1 MEARYPREL
10 GRTLL
15 CRTRRALRS
24 LVHHVGPRRHAARS
38 FVRTFSIAVM
48 AQSAP
53 VSSVRDQLRQAQ
65 FLEGLTESALHQL
78 SRLVT
83 ARTFE
88 CDEILFNEG
97 ASRSFLAIL
106 STGAVAIEKTVQGRP
121 VRLVTLGAGE
131 ALGEGLLLDDSP
143 HGTSARAVQR
153 TEAFVLTAEQ
163 VHEMIKE
170 YPPLYAALVGRAAR
184 TISRRLAATDATL
197 VGHGR
202 TLGFAGSRTRRE
214 HDLLG
219 DRDVPD
225 DALYGVQTLR
235 ALENFPITGIPLR
248 EFPSLVEA
256 LAAVKEAAALA
267 NAELGLLDKGIA
279 DVIVRA
285 AQEIRAGRH
294 HEHFLVDMIQGGA
307 GTSTN
312 MNVNEVIA
320 NRALELMGKPRGD
333 YAAVHPNNHVNLSQS
348 TNDVYPTAVKLA
360 LHRSIDELRAAETAL
375 ANAFLAKGK
384 EFAALIKMGR
394 TQLQDA
400 VPMTLGQEFRAFG
413 HTILEDVERLAE
425 VQKLI
430 SEINMGATAIGTG
443 INAPRGYSEAV
454 RVHLERITRQHLI
467 TAPDLVEA
475 TMDTGV
481 FVQLSGVL
489 KRCAVKLSKI
499 CDDLRLLSS
508 GPRAGL
514 GEINLPAMQPGSS
527 IMPGKVNPVIPEVMN
542 QVCFDVIA
550 ADVAVTLAASAGQ
563 LQLNVFEPLIAFRL
577 LSALNEMRNGCVVL
591 RERCVEGIT
600 ANADRLRYFVEQS
613 IGIVTA
619 LVPAIGYER
628 ATQVAKEALDSGR
641 GVYDIVR
648 ERGLLTR
655 QQLDHLLNPEGMT
668 GDGVK

>member
-1 MEARYPREL
+1 MD
-10 GRTLL
+10 
-15 CRTRRALRS
+15 
-24 LVHHVGPRRHAARS
+24 
-38 FVRTFSIAVM
+38 
-48 AQSAP
+48 QSAP
-53 VSSVRDQLRQAQ
+53 LASVRDQLRQAQ

-83 ARTFE
+83 HRVFE
-88 CDEILFNEG
+88 CDAVLFDEG
-97 ASRSFLAIL
+97 APRTFLAVIG
-106 STGAVAIEKTVQGRP
+106 SGAVAIEKKVQARP

-131 ALGEGLLLDDSP
+131 ALGEGLLLDASA
-143 HGTSARAVQR
+143 HGTSARALQR
-153 TEAFVLTAEQ
+153 TEAFLLSAEQ
-163 VHEMIKE
+163 VQEMLKE
-170 YPPLYAALVGRAAR
+170 YPALYAALVARAAR

-202 TLGFAGSRTRRE
+202 MLGFTGSRTRRE

-219 DRDVPD
+219 ERDVPD

-248 EFPSLVEA
+248 EFPALVEA

-267 NAELGLLDKGIA
+267 NADLGLLDSGVA
-279 DVIVRA
+279 DLIVRA
-285 AQEIRAGRH
+285 SQEIRAGRH

-312 MNVNEVIA
+312 MNANEVIA
-320 NRALELMGKPRGD
+320 NRALELMGRPRGD
-333 YAAVHPNNHVNLSQS
+333 YAAIHPNNHVNLSQS

-360 LHRSIDELRAAETAL
+360 LHRSIDELRDAEKAL
-375 ANAFLAKGK
+375 ALAFLAKGE
-384 EFAALIKMGR
+384 EFAPLIKMGR

-413 HTILEDVERLAE
+413 HTILEDVERLSE
-425 VQKLI
+425 VQQLI
-430 SEINMGATAIGTG
+430 NEINMGATAIGTG
-443 INAPRGYSEAV
+443 INAPRGYSDSV
-454 RVHLERITRQHLI
+454 REHLSRITRQRLI

-527 IMPGKVNPVIPEVMN
+527 IMPGKVNPVIPEVVN
-542 QVCFDVIA
+542 QVCFDVIG

-577 LSALNEMRNGCVVL
+577 LSAISQMRNGCVVL
-591 RERCVEGIT
+591 RERCVVGIT
-600 ANADRLRYFVEQS
+600 ANPERLRYFVEHS
-613 IGIVTA
+613 IGVVTA

-641 GVYDIVR
+641 GVYEIVR
-648 ERGLLTR
+648 EQGLLTR
-655 QQLDHLLNPEGMT
+655 QELDRILNPEAMT
-668 GDGVK
+668 GDGASTT